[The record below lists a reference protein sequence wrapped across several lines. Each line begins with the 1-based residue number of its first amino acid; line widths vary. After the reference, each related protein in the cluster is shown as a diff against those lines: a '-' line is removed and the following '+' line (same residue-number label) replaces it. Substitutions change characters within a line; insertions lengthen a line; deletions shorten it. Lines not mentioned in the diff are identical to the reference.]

1 MRINLAIVFG
11 GLLVVSPV
19 LAQNYSV
26 QPAPSYWNLP
36 QQVQPQS
43 QPQQQYQAP
52 VKAPAKKS
60 KPARL
65 LKREKVSQDPVFVG
79 EMVDDVPS
87 KNVQLA
93 SNNGFAPDL
102 QNAINCSASIQVVSL
117 AAPKW
122 GKTDGVV
129 NSSNLWLAKVFEL
142 SEKNNIGGD
151 KINQILKTE
160 MEKQTNENLDNL
172 DALTNRAFECAS
184 NPPR

>member
-1 MRINLAIVFG
+1 MRINLTFVFG
-11 GLLVVSPV
+11 GLLVVSPA

-36 QQVQPQS
+36 QQPQS
-43 QPQQQYQAP
+43 QPQEQYQAP
-52 VKAPAKKS
+52 IKAPVKKS

-65 LKREKVSQDPVFVG
+65 LKRDRPTEDPVFVG
-79 EMVDDVPS
+79 EIVDDAP
-87 KNVQLA
+87 NENIMLA

-142 SEKNNIGGD
+142 AEKENVGTD

-172 DALTNRAFECAS
+172 DVLTNRAFDCAS

>member
-1 MRINLAIVFG
+1 MRINLALVFG
-11 GLLVVSPV
+11 GLLVVSQV
-19 LAQNYSV
+19 SAQNYSV

-36 QQVQPQS
+36 QQPQQVQPQE
-43 QPQQQYQAP
+43 QYQAP
-52 VKAPAKKS
+52 IKAPAKKS

-65 LKREKVSQDPVFVG
+65 LKRDKHTEDPVFVG
-79 EMVDDVPS
+79 EMVDDAPN
-87 KNVQLA
+87 KNIQLA

-142 SEKNNIGGD
+142 AEKENVGTD

-172 DALTNRAFECAS
+172 DVLTNRAFDCAS

>member
-1 MRINLAIVFG
+1 MRINLALVFG
-11 GLLVVSPV
+11 GLLVSCPV

-36 QQVQPQS
+36 QQVPQQPQY
-43 QPQQQYQAP
+43 QPPVQQEAQAP
-52 VKAPAKKS
+52 VKKNKHT
-60 KPARL
+60 RL
-65 LKREKVSQDPVFVG
+65 LKREKSAEDPVFVG
-79 EMVDDVPS
+79 EIVDDAPNQ
-87 KNVQLA
+87 NVKLA
-93 SNNGFAPDL
+93 QNNGFAPDL

-122 GKTDGVV
+122 GKSDGVV

-142 SEKNNIGGD
+142 AEKNNVGGD